1 MQKATPQKVP
11 RWKPARIRSQKL
23 PEVLLEP
30 EPGMS
35 PERFQ
40 KCLDLLRLSQR
51 GLAPLL
57 DCSER
62 LPASWAN
69 GRPGW
74 LRAPETAETPSVI
87 VVGGGGMVGVVPW
100 VLRIGCPDG
109 SISLAVT
116 NTIKLRLK

>member
-11 RWKPARIRSQKL
+11 RWKPARVRSQKL

-69 GRPGW
+69 GTIAVPPKIADWLEKCVKVRATHPEPRPPADW
-74 LRAPETAETPSVI
+74 RVREDERYWSE
-87 VVGGGGMVGVVPW
+87 
-100 VLRIGCPDG
+100 D
-109 SISLAVT
+109 
-116 NTIKLRLK
+116 